1 MSILKAGRFWRSAGL
16 AVLALSGGML
26 SASPA
31 AAHHVMGGRLPAT
44 FMEGL
49 LSGLGHPVIGPD
61 HLAFIVAIGIA
72 AALLRSGWAVVAI
85 FLACSAA
92 GVLGHVA
99 RLDVPFLEP
108 LIAASVLA
116 AGCALLWSRGTGE
129 RLWQLLAAIAG
140 LLHGY
145 AFGESIVGAEQP
157 VLGAY
162 LLGLAVIEALV
173 AGLAMLATRR
183 LIGADQANLQRVR
196 WAGAA
201 LGCIGAVLLAGT
213 LFLG

>member
-1 MSILKAGRFWRSAGL
+1 MSILKAGGFWRSAGL

-173 AGLAMLATRR
+173 AGLAM
-183 LIGADQANLQRVR
+183 
-196 WAGAA
+196 
-201 LGCIGAVLLAGT
+201 
-213 LFLG
+213 